1 MIATFQVH
9 KETYGHWP
17 AKNGKPAGESFDL
30 DLIDMSDPPQHAYR
44 GMVPYRLTADEKDK
58 YWGKCARK
66 FLIVAVHEIIHTPR
80 GPALKGEI
88 VKLTDKPQ
96 G

>member
-1 MIATFQVH
+1 MIATFQIH

-44 GMVPYRLTADEKDK
+44 GMLPYRLSPDEKDK
-58 YWGKCARK
+58 FWGKSARK
-66 FLIVAVHEIIHTPR
+66 FVKVAVHEIMHTQR
-80 GPALKGEI
+80 GPVLRGEI
-88 VKLTDKPQ
+88 LSLGDKA
-96 G
+96 

>member
-17 AKNGKPAGESFDL
+17 AKNGKPAGESLDL

-44 GMVPYRLTADEKDK
+44 GKVPYRLTADEKDK
-58 YWGKCARK
+58 YWAKCARK